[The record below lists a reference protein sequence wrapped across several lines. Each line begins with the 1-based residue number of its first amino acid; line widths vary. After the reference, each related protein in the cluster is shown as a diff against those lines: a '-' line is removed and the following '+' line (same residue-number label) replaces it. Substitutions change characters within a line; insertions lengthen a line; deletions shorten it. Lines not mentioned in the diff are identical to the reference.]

1 MLFVLGSE
9 RDSRLGAAADELKL
23 QIASL
28 QKQLDELDM
37 YKQLLSAKLAASS
50 TVLVAEYH
58 SV

>member
-1 MLFVLGSE
+1 MLFVLGLE
-9 RDSRLGAAADELKL
+9 RDSQLGAAADELKL

-50 TVLVAEYH
+50 TVLVAKYH
-58 SV
+58 PM

>member
-1 MLFVLGSE
+1 MLFVEGSE
-9 RDSRLGAAADELKL
+9 RNLRLGAAADELKL

-58 SV
+58 SM

>member
-1 MLFVLGSE
+1 MLFVLSSE
-9 RDSRLGAAADELKL
+9 RDLRLGAAADELKL

-50 TVLVAEYH
+50 TVLVVEYH